1 MSLTVNYIKQSIVEG
16 EYELSLHAD
25 EERLAE
31 GLTIVEI
38 ENALQLLELIEDYP
52 DDPRGHSCLVLG
64 YAETQPVH
72 VVCGLT
78 KQQKLLIITVYLP
91 CLPKW
96 EDERTRFRE
105 EK

>member
-1 MSLTVNYIKQSIVEG
+1 VSLTVKFIKQSIING
-16 EYELSLHAD
+16 GYELSLHAD

-38 ENALQLLELIEDYP
+38 ENALQSLELLEDYP
-52 DDPRGHSCLVLG
+52 NDPRGRSCLVLG

-91 CLPKW
+91 CLPEW
-96 EDERTRFRE
+96 EDERTRSRE
-105 EK
+105 ER